1 MCFRP
6 RRTLRFPGLKRSGRK
21 YGMCQRYRTEPV
33 RDQEDKEL
41 RHHLSKEARTHANG
55 LNDLLNPFALASA
68 ERVPAKH
75 GGGWGWLIYLESI
88 HKKSTEVFYRIQY
101 FIFSHYFS
109 IFVGI

>member
-1 MCFRP
+1 M
-6 RRTLRFPGLKRSGRK
+6 
-21 YGMCQRYRTEPV
+21 
-33 RDQEDKEL
+33 